1 VRTIFDYWFDGD
13 RSKNYRPY
21 RKLEGYSLA
30 ARKSKVARCKASKV
44 INTMLQYG
52 GVTESEVAAMKN
64 YAERD
69 RLFDHCYYR
78 MFRALYPSVDDTAF
92 DRRRIGDLTYTHVY
106 DLLHP
111 RVKPRPKKRRR
122 TGEAAADAI

>member
-1 VRTIFDYWFDGD
+1 MRTIFDYWFDGD

-21 RKLEGYSLA
+21 RKLESYSLA
-30 ARKSKVARCKASKV
+30 SRKSKVARCKASKV
-44 INTMLQYG
+44 ISKLLEYG
-52 GVTESEVAAMKN
+52 GTTESAVLAIKD

-69 RLFDHCYYR
+69 RLFDHCYYN
-78 MFRALYPSVDDTAF
+78 MFRALYPGVDDAVF

-111 RVKPRPKKRRR
+111 RVKPRPKKRKR
-122 TGEAAADAI
+122 TGETAEDAL